1 MTTDNLQADD
11 RLLIRQDLRL
21 IQNVALRTDTFV
33 IGRSPSCDIRLDH
46 PDVSATH
53 ARLHRAGDGWRI
65 TDNDSARGMRVNG
78 RKTGEAML
86 VPGDVVDIRPFSMNF
101 LGGETAGDSRT
112 VDRSI
117 TLTGAGLRTTLV
129 RDTRDPG
136 VVIQQRLEDLYA
148 MARLILARKENGSF
162 WQIIHAALQR
172 CLAADRCVLVGI
184 DDDEGI
190 YRLAPRAR
198 PSVDEG
204 PLGVSRSVLRD
215 TIEAGHGMLIEHVT
229 QDARYAGAQSL
240 VDSRSGSVIC
250 VPVVVGGKARAVV
263 YADRQMSRVPFQT
276 ADLDFAMAAVDLAA
290 TAVSMDELQA
300 QTRELSRIRGRIDVG
315 REMQKMLLPDPIPQ
329 PAWGEVAALNYP
341 ADQMS
346 GDIFDVQLDAQGR
359 LMMSLADVSGKG
371 VPAAFVTAI
380 LQGSFRQAL
389 AAHDDLV
396 DVIRSVNSALDKSSP
411 ADCFATMVVCRWS
424 ADGSEVEIVNA
435 GHHAPLWLSA
445 SGKVDAYPER
455 VGIPLGIL
463 PDWPDGSVR
472 RDARDDMALVLSS
485 DGITEGANSDGD
497 EFGLERMAEMLGSL
511 ADLNAGEIAQSLTEC
526 VRTFCLPAEPADD
539 ITLVVAK
546 RT

>member
-1 MTTDNLQADD
+1 MNAEQPRAFD
-11 RLLIRQDLRL
+11 RLMIRQDLRL
-21 IQNVALRTDTFV
+21 VQTVPLRTDALV
-33 IGRSPSCDIRLDH
+33 IGRAATCDVRLAH
-46 PDVSATH
+46 PDVSPVH
-53 ARLHRAGDGWRI
+53 ARLHRRDDGWRI
-65 TDNDSARGMRVNG
+65 IDNDSARGMRVNG
-78 RKTGEAML
+78 RKTSEARL
-86 VPGDVVDIRPFSMNF
+86 VAGDVVDIRPFSMNF
-101 LGGETAGDSRT
+101 LGREDSDDSRAT
-112 VDRSI
+112 DRSI
-117 TLTGAGLRTTLV
+117 TLTGAGLRTTLI

-136 VVIQQRLEDLYA
+136 IVIQQRLEDLYA

-172 CLAADRCVLVGI
+172 CLAADRCVLVGV
-184 DDDEGI
+184 DDDEGL

-198 PSVDEG
+198 PTADEG
-204 PLGVSRSVLRD
+204 PLGISRSVLRD
-215 TIEAGHGMLIEHVT
+215 TVEAGHGMLIEQVT

-263 YADRQMSRVPFQT
+263 YADRQMSRVPFHP

-346 GDIFDVQLDAQGR
+346 GDIYDVQLDAQGR
-359 LMMSLADVSGKG
+359 LVMSLADVSGKG

-380 LQGSFRQAL
+380 LQGSYRQAL

-435 GHHAPLWLSA
+435 GHHAPLWLTTD
-445 SGKVDAYPER
+445 GKVDAYPER

-463 PDWPDGSVR
+463 PDWPDGAVR
-472 RDARDDMALVLSS
+472 RDARGDLALVLSS

-497 EFGLERMAEMLGSL
+497 EFGLDRMAEMLGSL
-511 ADLNAGEIAQSLTEC
+511 AALDTGEIAQSLTEC

>member
-1 MTTDNLQADD
+1 MTADKTPAED
-11 RLLIRQDLRL
+11 RLMIRQDLRW
-21 IQNVALRTDTFV
+21 VETVPLRADRLV
-33 IGRSPSCDIRLDH
+33 IGRSPICDIRLDH
-46 PDVSATH
+46 PDVSLIH
-53 ARLHRAGDGWRI
+53 AKLSRHDDGWSI
-65 TDNDSARGMRVNG
+65 IDNNSIRGMRVNG
-78 RKTGEAML
+78 RKTGEASL

-101 LGGETAGDSRT
+101 LGGEAADDSHAP
-112 VDRSI
+112 DRSI

-136 VVIQQRLEDLYA
+136 VVIKQRLEDLYA
-148 MARLILARKENGSF
+148 MSRLILARKENGSF

-198 PSVDEG
+198 PSAEEG
-204 PLGVSRSVLRD
+204 PLGISRSVLRD
-215 TIEAGHGMLIEHVT
+215 TVQAGHGMLVEHVT
-229 QDARYAGAQSL
+229 QDARYAEAQSL
-240 VDSRSGSVIC
+240 VDSQSGSVIC
-250 VPVVVGGKARAVV
+250 VPVIVGGKARAVV
-263 YADRQMSRVPFQT
+263 YADRQMSRVPFQP

-329 PAWGEVAALNYP
+329 PSWGEVAALNYP

-346 GDIFDVQLDAQGR
+346 GDIFDVQLDARGR
-359 LMMSLADVSGKG
+359 LVMSLADVSGKG

-380 LQGSFRQAL
+380 LQGSYRQAL
-389 AAHDDLV
+389 AAHDDLL
-396 DVIRSVNSALDKSSP
+396 DVIRTVNTALDKSSP

-424 ADGSEVEIVNA
+424 VDGNEVEIVNA
-435 GHHAPLWLSA
+435 GHHAPLWLHA
-445 SGKVDAYPER
+445 DGKVDAYPER

-463 PDWPDGSVR
+463 PDWPDGSVH
-472 RDARDDMALVLSS
+472 RDASDDLALVLSS
-485 DGITEGANSDGD
+485 DGITEGANADGD
-497 EFGLERMAEMLGSL
+497 EFGLQRMAEMLGSL
-511 ADLNAGEIAQSLTEC
+511 AALDATEITQSLSEC